1 MLGCTKCGRWHSDAE
16 DDLGR
21 RLSCTE
27 VKQYWT
33 GIRKEHYD
41 LYDHY
46 PQISTDGAENWI
58 CIKCWRRLKDPVN
71 SIDPADDTF
80 NQKGVERQLT
90 RIGIAL
96 DLGTSGFRGQAL
108 DLDQNCLILST
119 AVTTR
124 HPLPGANVIDH
135 LHFVLEIG
143 LEKTHQIVLDAVNTV
158 IDNLRIEKDRI
169 VRLAVCG
176 NPIQLSLF
184 QKIEFRD
191 LAYAGKRKLDA
202 LGVEPPKR
210 DAMIV
215 KANEISGLDLSP
227 EVDVLIPPA
236 VQHEIGADALAMMIQ
251 TGMLDM
257 KEIVVV
263 TDYGTNNEI
272 ALLVNGKVYTGS
284 TAAGP
289 ALEGQHI
296 EDGLLALPG
305 AITDVEFEPETL
317 TPAGCSSRSSGR
329 LCLDNNIFENDGN
342 SDNSSAI
349 GCEIGATKSN
359 ITGGGKP
366 IKGRLKTFVLDQD
379 MNARPGDTVDPNTGK
394 QLERGEIAAVG
405 ITGTG
410 VVGLISQ
417 CLKARLIKIP
427 RIDTLDTE
435 IHLSNGIKFTE
446 KDLLEA
452 GKAIGAVRAGHVTL
466 CHEAGIALNDIKVA
480 YCSGASGTYV
490 DAIKAQ
496 EIGMIPAGVQKIYQ
510 VGNTSLAMAR
520 DLVKTDDALWRMK
533 KVADDLRQH
542 HCMFAAS
549 KTFEK
554 VYILELA
561 FWTEGM
567 PFSQYRKFLKKY
579 GLPEIREVT
588 DRPEVIKTVERDI
601 PDLGRM
607 GLKIVSDIGR
617 IRSFCFDGCMG
628 CEACVIE
635 CPENALKMETG
646 KDDFRIS
653 INLALCDGVAC
664 RRCERACKDKV
675 FDLIALITSPGE

>member
-1 MLGCTKCGRWHSDAE
+1 M
-16 DDLGR
+16 
-21 RLSCTE
+21 SCTE

-33 GIRKEHYD
+33 GIRKKHYD
-41 LYDHY
+41 LYDHF
-46 PQISTDGAENWI
+46 PQISTDGEENWI
-58 CIKCWRRLKDPVN
+58 CIKCWRRLKDPIDP
-71 SIDPADDTF
+71 IDPAGDMF
-80 NQKGVERQLT
+80 NQEGVGQQLT

-108 DLDQNCLILST
+108 DLDRNGRILST

-135 LHFVLEIG
+135 LHFALEIG
-143 LEKTHQIVLDAVNTV
+143 LERTHQIVMDAVNKV
-158 IDNLRIEKDRI
+158 IDNLRVEKESI
-169 VRLAVCG
+169 VRVAVCG

-184 QKIEFRD
+184 QEIEFRD

-202 LGVEPPKR
+202 LGVVPPKR

-215 KANEISGLDLSP
+215 KAHEISGLDLSP

-236 VQHEIGADALAMMIQ
+236 VRHEIGADALAMMIQ
-251 TGMLDM
+251 TGMLDQ

-305 AITDVEFEPETL
+305 AISDVEFEPEAL
-317 TPAGCSSRSSGR
+317 IPAGCSSLSSGR
-329 LCLDNNIFENDGN
+329 LNPDDNFNENDGGGHN
-342 SDNSSAI
+342 SFAT
-349 GCEIGATKSN
+349 GC
-359 ITGGGKP
+359 ITGSALGSKP
-366 IKGRLKTFVLDQD
+366 VKGILKTFVLDHD
-379 MNARPGDTVDPNTGK
+379 MNARSGDSVDPVTGK
-394 QLERGEIAAVG
+394 LFERGENVAIG

-427 RIDTLDTE
+427 RIDTMDTE
-435 IHLSNGIKFTE
+435 IHLPNGIKFTE

-452 GKAIGAVRAGHVTL
+452 GKAIGAVRAGHITL
-466 CHEAGIALNDIKVA
+466 CHEAGIELNDIKVA

-496 EIGMIPAGVQKIYQ
+496 EIGMIPAGAQTIYQ

-520 DLVKTDDALWRMK
+520 DVVKADDALWHMK

-549 KTFEK
+549 KVFEK

-579 GLPEIREVT
+579 GLPEIKEVKG
-588 DRPEVIKTVERDI
+588 RPEVIKTVERDI
-601 PDLGRM
+601 PDLGQM

-617 IRSFCFDGCMG
+617 TQSARFDGCIG
-628 CEACVIE
+628 CEACVTE

-646 KDDFRIS
+646 KADFRIS
-653 INLALCDGVAC
+653 ISLALCDGVAC
-664 RRCERACKDKV
+664 RRCERSCKEKV
-675 FDLIALITSPGE
+675 FDLIALVTSIGK